1 MQNEKKSI
9 SKSDRKLIKKWNFNE
24 DSELLITAIGGYFG
38 MVLEKNVPD
47 TKWVIEDDKSSQY
60 YHFNVINIRNKKK
73 VNPVEVINDLANL
86 MVENKEIN
94 FEHFI
99 KWLVE

>member
-1 MQNEKKSI
+1 
-9 SKSDRKLIKKWNFNE
+9 
-24 DSELLITAIGGYFG
+24 